1 MKRFYGY
8 RLGEY
13 LGNVYHLTVAGE
25 PDINDVEEFSVTVHY
40 FDEEREEQIQIARID
55 TRHGGVHFDKLYRR
69 DQPREFLD
77 IEHYWEAEEKLREN
91 WRTYAKNHPET
102 ERFDGSETSR

>member
-13 LGNVYHLTVAGE
+13 RGNVYHLTVAGE
-25 PDINDVEEFSVTVHY
+25 PDINDVEEFSVAVHY
-40 FDEEREEQIQIARID
+40 FDEEREEQVQIARID

-77 IEHYWEAEEKLREN
+77 EVDEYWEAEEKLVEN
-91 WRTYAKNHPET
+91 WRMYAKNYESSD
-102 ERFDGSETSR
+102 R